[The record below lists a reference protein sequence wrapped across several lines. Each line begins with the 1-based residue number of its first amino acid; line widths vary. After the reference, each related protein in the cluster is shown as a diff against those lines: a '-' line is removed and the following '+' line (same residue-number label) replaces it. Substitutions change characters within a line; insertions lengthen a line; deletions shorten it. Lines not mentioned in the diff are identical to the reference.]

1 MAQQPM
7 RSEEEL
13 FPTNMRFV
21 TNKSNVRIDPDE
33 TQDEPLFEFSLEIL
47 KHHTIYNAITLT
59 TDAPEIYMQQ
69 FFYLAKYP
77 HAQSGTPTHGRGQGK
92 GYMRKGDMEINIPK
106 PKKQKDAVPRRSR
119 TITFADNMLEDLEQ
133 ALDYAKLNSTDDDK
147 AESERDS
154 DNGDDND
161 KSNNEDESVDSEND
175 DSDKDSNDDDDQAAN
190 FEDISRCLN
199 DPPEIQMTELLNEPL
214 YTKSTTMTVA
224 PLLETIQETQEDP
237 AENVIKTPPFKT
249 QVPKLLPKA
258 VSNFVQPRLERT
270 VLDVIKKNLV
280 NLFHST
286 STLTTDPT
294 KYELRHQL
302 YEKMFETATY
312 LQHDKHHAL
321 YDALQESMQV
331 DELQARFGSSKT
343 STKKQSHDE

>member
-69 FFYLAKYP
+69 FLYTASKNEKNNRYYFILDYQRFKIGANLFHHALQISPRQLNKQFFPPLVQHELVTFIKTLVYADSLTTISQVVEIKESDVYVNYLAKYP
-77 HAQSGTPTHGRGQGK
+77 HAQSGTPTHGRGQGN

-119 TITFADNMLEDLEQ
+119 TITFADNMLEDPEQ
-133 ALDYAKLNSTDDDK
+133 ALDYAKLVKLKAQKQASPEAQLLLNLKKQTKESKKQRILEEIRKAPKKNSTDDDK
-147 AESERDS
+147 TESERDS

-190 FEDISRCLN
+190 FVIRLHEKEPKQPQKEPQLHSPSFTTTSSEDISR
-199 DPPEIQMTELLNEPL
+199 
-214 YTKSTTMTVA
+214 
-224 PLLETIQETQEDP
+224 
-237 AENVIKTPPFKT
+237 
-249 QVPKLLPKA
+249 
-258 VSNFVQPRLERT
+258 
-270 VLDVIKKNLV
+270 
-280 NLFHST
+280 
-286 STLTTDPT
+286 
-294 KYELRHQL
+294 
-302 YEKMFETATY
+302 
-312 LQHDKHHAL
+312 
-321 YDALQESMQV
+321 
-331 DELQARFGSSKT
+331 
-343 STKKQSHDE
+343 